1 MGGRVWAAEKV
12 SAATVGSKSEC
23 RTSIALGGLP
33 CTNFERE
40 QVRKELKELEKL
52 ECQLDRPTKSSILS
66 KTRMKLSVA
75 ELKLKQ
81 LEEDLAD
88 IKLTL
93 KETES
98 GRLEC
103 SLAYPGTEISFGD
116 EVLRLRQLS
125 RKCIVKM
132 IRGEIVVM

>member
-1 MGGRVWAAEKV
+1 M
-12 SAATVGSKSEC
+12 
-23 RTSIALGGLP
+23 
-33 CTNFERE
+33 
-40 QVRKELKELEKL
+40 ELEKL
-52 ECQLDRPTKSSILS
+52 ECQLDSPTKSSILS

-98 GRLEC
+98 GRLE
-103 SLAYPGTEISFGD
+103 
-116 EVLRLRQLS
+116 
-125 RKCIVKM
+125 
-132 IRGEIVVM
+132 

>member
-1 MGGRVWAAEKV
+1 MD
-12 SAATVGSKSEC
+12 
-23 RTSIALGGLP
+23 
-33 CTNFERE
+33 
-40 QVRKELKELEKL
+40 LEKL
-52 ECQLDRPTKSSILS
+52 ECQLDSPTKSTILG

-81 LEEDLAD
+81 LEEDLAE

-93 KETES
+93 QEQES

-116 EVLRLRQLS
+116 EVLRLRQET
-125 RKCIVKM
+125 RQCVVKM
-132 IRGEIVVM
+132 VCGEIVVM